1 MIRRKTVKSRG
12 RYHVKKRRQER
23 KNMKREDIKAIFA
36 DATAEQIEAVM
47 RLNNA
52 DVEKDKGKLPA
63 LEAELKE
70 KKTALESLNAEFEQL
85 KASNANAADWEK
97 KFNDLSAEIAEKEK
111 QAKLEREAKEKA
123 DMIETRFNAVVGEK
137 KFTHEAI
144 KADYLHK
151 FGEALDNKDFMGKS
165 DADIFH
171 ELTKDDKTA
180 FEGVTTVQLAGGTNK
195 GMGENIDEAHIRS
208 VMGLP
213 PLNK

>member
-1 MIRRKTVKSRG
+1 MAITVKYLTDLG
-12 RYHVKKRRQER
+12 IDEETAKR
-23 KNMKREDIKAIFA
+23 IFA
-36 DATAEQIEAVM
+36 ERGKEIEADKAKYTE
-47 RLNNA
+47 LENKLT
-52 DVEKDKGKLPA
+52 EKENSFNTL
-63 LEAELKE
+63 
-70 KKTALESLNAEFEQL
+70 TQEFETL
-85 KASNANAADWEK
+85 KTNNANAADWEK
-97 KFNDLSAEIAEKEK
+97 KFNDLSADIAEKEK

-123 DMIETRFNAVVGEK
+123 DMIENRFNAVVGER

-151 FGEALDNKDFMGKS
+151 FGEALDNKDFTGKS
-165 DADIFH
+165 DANIFH

>member
-1 MIRRKTVKSRG
+1 
-12 RYHVKKRRQER
+12 
-23 KNMKREDIKAIFA
+23 MKREDIKAIFA

-123 DMIETRFNAVVGEK
+123 DMIENRFNAVVGDR

-144 KADYLHK
+144 KADYFHK

-171 ELTKDDKTA
+171 ELIKDDKNA
-180 FEGVTTVQLAGGTNK
+180 LENVQMQLNMPGGQPAGGANQEPKSLLEALQAQYENK
-195 GMGENIDEAHIRS
+195 KG
-208 VMGLP
+208 
-213 PLNK
+213 

>member
-1 MIRRKTVKSRG
+1 MQNIHEILKAYGLEVPSDKKADFDKAMIDNYKTV
-12 RYHVKKRRQER
+12 
-23 KNMKREDIKAIFA
+23 
-36 DATAEQIEAVM
+36 AEVQKV
-47 RLNNA
+47 N
-52 DVEKDKGKLPA
+52 DKL
-63 LEAELKE
+63 
-70 KKTALESLNAEFEQL
+70 KKTEQELTTAKQSLSDITGELQTL
-85 KASNANAADWEK
+85 KDSNANAADWEK
-97 KFNDLSAEIAEKEK
+97 KFNDLSADIAEKEK

>member
-1 MIRRKTVKSRG
+1 
-12 RYHVKKRRQER
+12 
-23 KNMKREDIKAIFA
+23 MKREEIKAIFA

-123 DMIETRFNAVVGEK
+123 DMIESRFNTVVGDR

-171 ELTKDDKTA
+171 ELIKDDKNA
-180 FEGVTTVQLAGGTNK
+180 LENVQMQLNMPGGQPAGGANQEPKSLLEALQAQYENK
-195 GMGENIDEAHIRS
+195 KG
-208 VMGLP
+208 
-213 PLNK
+213 

>member
-1 MIRRKTVKSRG
+1 
-12 RYHVKKRRQER
+12 
-23 KNMKREDIKAIFA
+23 MKREEIKAIFA

-85 KASNANAADWEK
+85 KASNANAEDWEK

-123 DMIETRFNAVVGEK
+123 DMIESRFNAVVGDR

-171 ELTKDDKTA
+171 ELIKDDKNA
-180 FEGVTTVQLAGGTNK
+180 LENVQMQLNMPGGQPAGGANQEPKSLLEALQAQYENK
-195 GMGENIDEAHIRS
+195 KG
-208 VMGLP
+208 
-213 PLNK
+213 

>member
-1 MIRRKTVKSRG
+1 MAITVKYLTDLG
-12 RYHVKKRRQER
+12 IDEETAKR
-23 KNMKREDIKAIFA
+23 IFA
-36 DATAEQIEAVM
+36 ERGKEIEADKAKYTE
-47 RLNNA
+47 LENKLT
-52 DVEKDKGKLPA
+52 EKENSFNTL
-63 LEAELKE
+63 
-70 KKTALESLNAEFEQL
+70 TQEFETL
-85 KASNANAADWEK
+85 KTNNANAADWEK
-97 KFNDLSAEIAEKEK
+97 KFNDLSADIAEKEK

-123 DMIETRFNAVVGEK
+123 DMIENRFNAVVGER

-151 FGEALDNKDFMGKS
+151 FGEALDNKDFTGKS

>member
-1 MIRRKTVKSRG
+1 
-12 RYHVKKRRQER
+12 
-23 KNMKREDIKAIFA
+23 MKREDIKAIFA

>member
-1 MIRRKTVKSRG
+1 
-12 RYHVKKRRQER
+12 
-23 KNMKREDIKAIFA
+23 MKREEIKAIFA
-36 DATAEQIEAVM
+36 DAAAEQIEAVM

-85 KASNANAADWEK
+85 KASNANAEDWEK

-123 DMIETRFNAVVGEK
+123 DMIESRFNTVVGDR

-171 ELTKDDKTA
+171 ELIKDDKNA
-180 FEGVTTVQLAGGTNK
+180 LENVQMQLNMPGGQPAGGANQEPKSLLEALQAQYENK
-195 GMGENIDEAHIRS
+195 KG
-208 VMGLP
+208 
-213 PLNK
+213 

>member
-1 MIRRKTVKSRG
+1 MAITVKYLTDLG
-12 RYHVKKRRQER
+12 IDEETAKR
-23 KNMKREDIKAIFA
+23 IFA
-36 DATAEQIEAVM
+36 ERGKEIEADKAKYTE
-47 RLNNA
+47 LENKLT
-52 DVEKDKGKLPA
+52 EKENSFNTL
-63 LEAELKE
+63 
-70 KKTALESLNAEFEQL
+70 TQEFETL
-85 KASNANAADWEK
+85 KTNNANAADWEK

-123 DMIETRFNAVVGEK
+123 DMIENRFNAVVGER

-151 FGEALDNKDFMGKS
+151 FGEALDNKDFTGKS